1 METGASCLGISMFE
15 KQDQITVSSFQHR
28 LSSVENTPAVA
39 NSIPGGREKCS
50 VSRSNGAYH

>member
-1 METGASCLGISMFE
+1 MFE